1 MQDLTDEK
9 KNQKTGAQKSVA
21 KWNSR
26 TDKKKAFLYGHQID
40 GCSVQLCNEPAN
52 GGGSSSEDAYWSVT
66 AGACASRCHIRHA
79 CAPEF

>member
-26 TDKKKAFLYGHQID
+26 TDKKKKHSYMGIRSMAVLF
-40 GCSVQLCNEPAN
+40 
-52 GGGSSSEDAYWSVT
+52 SSATSQRT
-66 AGACASRCHIRHA
+66 AAAAVVRMRIGA
-79 CAPEF
+79 